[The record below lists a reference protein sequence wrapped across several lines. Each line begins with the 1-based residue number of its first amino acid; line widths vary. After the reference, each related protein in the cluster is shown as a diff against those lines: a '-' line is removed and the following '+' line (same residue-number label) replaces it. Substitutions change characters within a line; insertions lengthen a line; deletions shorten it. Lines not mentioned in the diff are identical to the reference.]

1 MSLSHREATEIAR
14 VNDSG
19 RQPILLVHGLWLLA
33 GSWQP
38 WEALLEE
45 RGYAAMSVDWPGDP
59 EGVEAARAEPQALAG
74 TTVTQVADHVADVIA
89 QLDRRPVVI
98 GHSLGG
104 LLAQVV
110 AGRGLALAT
119 VAIDPAP
126 FKGVLPLPLSA
137 LRASFPV
144 LRNPANR
151 NRAVTLTLEQF
162 TYGFA
167 NAVAKAEAA
176 SLYEEHHVAAPG
188 RPLFEAALANLSWA
202 RGTAVD
208 TKNPDRGPLLIIS
221 GGEDRTVPWPLAN
234 AAYKKQAKNPGVT
247 DIVEIEGVGHSLVI
261 DSNWKPVADS
271 ALTFLNRHEV
281 TP

>member
-1 MSLSHREATEIAR
+1 MSLSSREVTEVAR
-14 VNDSG
+14 VNESG

-38 WEALLEE
+38 WEEFFE
-45 RGYAAMSVDWPGDP
+45 DRGFAAMSVDWPGEP
-59 EGVEAARAEPQALAG
+59 AGVEAARAEPQALAG
-74 TTVTQVADHVADVIA
+74 TTVTEVSDHVADVIA
-89 QLDRRPVVI
+89 GLNRRPVVI

-104 LLAQVV
+104 LLAQIA
-110 AGRGLALAT
+110 AGRGLSLAT

-151 NRAVTLTLEQF
+151 NRAVALTPEQF
-162 TYGFA
+162 NYGFA
-167 NAVAKAEAA
+167 NAVAEAEATA
-176 SLYEEHHVAAPG
+176 LYEEHHVAAPG
-188 RPLFEAALANLSWA
+188 RPLFEVAVANVSWA

-208 TKNPDRGPLLIIS
+208 TENPDRGPLLIVS
-221 GGEDRTVPWPLAN
+221 GGEDHTVPWPLAN
-234 AAYKKQAKNPGVT
+234 AAYKKQSKNPCVT
-247 DIVEIEGVGHSLVI
+247 QIIEIDGVGHSLVI
-261 DSNWKPVADS
+261 DSNWKRVAEG
-271 ALTFLNRHEV
+271 ALTFLNRNGV